1 MSVSI
6 EKETAKELISFKLHH
21 IQEEI
26 QNILN
31 RWDEDN
37 TDDFISKAKKGILEN
52 AEMDAISIRQLLAD
66 YERLK
71 DLLESIK
78 SE

>member
-1 MSVSI
+1 MSVSL

-26 QNILN
+26 QKILKKWN
-31 RWDEDN
+31 EDN

-52 AEMDAISIRQLLAD
+52 AEMDAISIRQLVAD
-66 YERLK
+66 YKRLK
-71 DLLESIK
+71 KLLESIN
-78 SE
+78 SD

>member
-26 QNILN
+26 QNILDKWN
-31 RWDEDN
+31 EDN
-37 TDDFISKAKKGILEN
+37 TDDFISKFKRF
-52 AEMDAISIRQLLAD
+52 S
-66 YERLK
+66 
-71 DLLESIK
+71 DL
-78 SE
+78 